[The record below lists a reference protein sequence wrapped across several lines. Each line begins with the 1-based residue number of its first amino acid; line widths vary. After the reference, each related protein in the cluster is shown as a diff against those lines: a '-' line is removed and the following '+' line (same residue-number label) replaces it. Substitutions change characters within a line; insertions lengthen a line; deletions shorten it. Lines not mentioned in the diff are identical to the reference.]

1 MEGFVSDLAQRMCS
15 AAAAPGDLVVKQ
27 GEVGNVLFILLTG
40 SVRVFTDSNIAGK
53 SLYEIT
59 AKDESPFFGFV
70 EMMMYISNPM
80 GEDNAQS
87 HASVEALNFCD
98 LAYVDRE
105 GFTDAIAEVEEIK
118 EAFIGMAVKKVR
130 DAKQRGSRKSYA
142 DIPVLLGEE
151 DGGGSSRSRARSK
164 SSGGPSLSQRI
175 GSERRNGHAGDFDN
189 MFSFDED
196 SDGGAIGAA
205 LEAASTA
212 ADATTRHGQVMK
224 QKLDALEKRIDT
236 ELASVHG
243 TLSQILQEVARLKEP
258 GGATQA
264 QTIGT

>member
-1 MEGFVSDLAQRMCS
+1 
-15 AAAAPGDLVVKQ
+15 
-27 GEVGNVLFILLTG
+27 
-40 SVRVFTDSNIAGK
+40 
-53 SLYEIT
+53 
-59 AKDESPFFGFV
+59 
-70 EMMMYISNPM
+70 
-80 GEDNAQS
+80 
-87 HASVEALNFCD
+87 
-98 LAYVDRE
+98 
-105 GFTDAIAEVEEIK
+105 
-118 EAFIGMAVKKVR
+118 
-130 DAKQRGSRKSYA
+130 
-142 DIPVLLGEE
+142 
-151 DGGGSSRSRARSK
+151 
-164 SSGGPSLSQRI
+164 
-175 GSERRNGHAGDFDN
+175 